1 MTTKTD
7 ANLMMRF
14 QGEYLPKLMTELG
27 LKNKLATPRLTKII
41 LNVGI
46 PKSDTSTKDVEVA
59 KAELSALSGLS
70 PKVGGAKQSIAGFKI
85 RAGDPVGVS
94 VTLRGSKM
102 FDFLDK
108 LCRIVLPQV
117 KDFRGIKNTSFD
129 GHGNYTLGLSEQ
141 IIFPEI
147 DYAKTEK
154 IHGLEIVIVTSTDN
168 DQHAHALLKILGMP
182 FEKAKH
188 LPAGSQE

>member
-1 MTTKTD
+1 MTD
-7 ANLMMRF
+7 ANLKTRF
-14 QGEYLPKLMTELG
+14 ETDYSAKLMAELG
-27 LKNKLATPRLTKII
+27 LSNKMATPKLTKII

-46 PKSDTSTKDVEVA
+46 PKSDTSAKDVETA
-59 KAELSALSGLS
+59 KKELEALSGLS
-70 PKVGGAKQSIAGFKI
+70 PKVAGAKQSIAGFKI

-94 VTLRGSKM
+94 VTLRGVKM

-117 KDFRGIKNTSFD
+117 KDFRGVKSTAFD

-154 IHGLEIVIVTSTDN
+154 IHGLEIVIVTTASN
-168 DQHAHALLKILGMP
+168 DDHARALLKILGMP
-182 FEKAKH
+182 FEKAN
-188 LPAGSQE
+188 

>member
-1 MTTKTD
+1 MTIID
-7 ANLMMRF
+7 ANLKTRF
-14 QGEYLPKLMTELG
+14 ETDYRPRLMQELG
-27 LKNKLATPRLTKII
+27 LANVFATPRLTKIV

-46 PKSDTSTKDVEVA
+46 PKSDTSTKDVEVVRH
-59 KAELSALSGLS
+59 ELTALTGLL

-94 VTLRGSKM
+94 VTLRGVKM

-117 KDFRGIKNTSFD
+117 KDFRGVKTTSFD

-147 DYAKTEK
+147 EYAKTEK
-154 IHGLEIVIVTSTDN
+154 IHGLEVVIVTTAGRD
-168 DQHAHALLKILGMP
+168 DHARALLKILGMP
-182 FEKAKH
+182 FEKADK
-188 LPAGSQE
+188 

>member
-1 MTTKTD
+1 MTSD
-7 ANLMMRF
+7 ANLKTRF
-14 QGEYLPKLMTELG
+14 ETDYSPVLMKELG
-27 LKNKLATPRLTKII
+27 LTNKLATPCLTKIV

-46 PKSDTSTKDVEVA
+46 PKSDTSTKDVETV
-59 KAELSALSGLS
+59 KAELSTMSGLS

-94 VTLRGSKM
+94 VTLRGAKM

-117 KDFRGIKNTSFD
+117 KDFRGVKSTSFD

-154 IHGLEIVIVTSTDN
+154 IHGLEIVIVTTAQN
-168 DQHAHALLKILGMP
+168 DAHARALLKILGMP
-182 FEKAKH
+182 FEKAD
-188 LPAGSQE
+188 

>member
-1 MTTKTD
+1 MTVD
-7 ANLMMRF
+7 ANLKTRF
-14 QGEYLPKLMTELG
+14 EKDYSIKLAKELG
-27 LKNKLATPRLTKII
+27 LKNQLASPRLTKII

-46 PKSDTSTKDVEVA
+46 PKSDTSTKDVETA
-59 KAELSALSGLS
+59 KMELMALTGLA
-70 PKVGGAKQSIAGFKI
+70 PKVAGAKQSIAGFKI

-94 VTLRGSKM
+94 VTLRGVKM

-117 KDFRGIKNTSFD
+117 KDFRGVKSTSFD
-129 GHGNYTLGLSEQ
+129 GHGNYTLGLLEQ

-154 IHGLEIVIVTSTDN
+154 IHGLEIVIVTTARTN
-168 DQHAHALLKILGMP
+168 EHAHALLKILGMP
-182 FEKAKH
+182 FEKAEK
-188 LPAGSQE
+188 

>member
-1 MTTKTD
+1 MTD
-7 ANLMMRF
+7 ANLKTRF
-14 QGEYLPKLMTELG
+14 ETDYSAKLMAELG
-27 LKNKLATPRLTKII
+27 LTNKMATPKLTKII

-46 PKSDTSTKDVEVA
+46 SKSDTSTKDVETA
-59 KAELSALSGLS
+59 KMELAALSGLS
-70 PKVGGAKQSIAGFKI
+70 PKVAGAKQSIAGFKI

-94 VTLRGSKM
+94 VTLRGVKM

-117 KDFRGIKNTSFD
+117 KDFRGVKATAFD

-141 IIFPEI
+141 TIFPEI

-154 IHGLEIVIVTSTDN
+154 IHGLEIVIVTTAKTD
-168 DQHAHALLKILGMP
+168 DHARALLKILGMP
-182 FEKAKH
+182 FEKA
-188 LPAGSQE
+188 E

>member
-1 MTTKTD
+1 MTTTKTND
-7 ANLMMRF
+7 QNLKTRF
-14 QGEYLPKLMTELG
+14 ETIYGPAVMKELG
-27 LKNKLATPRLTKII
+27 LTNKLASPRLTKII
-41 LNVGI
+41 VNVGI
-46 PKSDTSTKDVEVA
+46 PKSDSSNKDVEVI
-59 KAELSALSGLS
+59 KAELMALTGQA

-94 VTLRGSKM
+94 VTLRAGKM

-117 KDFRGIKNTSFD
+117 KDFRGVKTTAFD

-154 IHGLEIVIVTSTDN
+154 VHGLEIVIVTTAKN
-168 DQHAHALLKILGMP
+168 DHEARVLLTTIGMP
-182 FEKAKH
+182 FEK
-188 LPAGSQE
+188 GQEQ

>member
-1 MTTKTD
+1 MTTQTKPVTD
-7 ANLMMRF
+7 ANLKTRF
-14 QGEYLPKLMTELG
+14 DTIYNQAVMKELG
-27 LKNKLATPRLTKII
+27 LKNQLASPRLTKII

-46 PKSDTSTKDVEVA
+46 PKSDTSTKDVEVI
-59 KAELSALSGLS
+59 KAELMALTGQA

-94 VTLRGSKM
+94 VTLRAGKM

-117 KDFRGIKNTSFD
+117 KDFRGVKATAFD

-154 IHGLEIVIVTSTDN
+154 VHGLEIVIVTTAKSDA
-168 DQHAHALLKILGMP
+168 DARVLLTTVGMP
-182 FEKAKH
+182 FEKAQ
-188 LPAGSQE
+188 G

>member
-1 MTTKTD
+1 MTTD
-7 ANLMMRF
+7 ANLKTRF
-14 QGEYLPKLMTELG
+14 SSTYNLEVMQELG
-27 LKNKLATPRLTKII
+27 LKNILASPRLTKIVI
-41 LNVGI
+41 NVGI
-46 PKSDTSTKDVEVA
+46 PKSDTSARDVETV
-59 KAELSALSGLS
+59 KKELTSLTGLA

-94 VTLRGSKM
+94 VTLRGVKM

-117 KDFRGIKNTSFD
+117 KDFRGVKNTAFD
-129 GHGNYTLGLSEQ
+129 GHGNYTIGLSEQ

-154 IHGLEIVIVTSTDN
+154 IHGLEIVIVTTAKN
-168 DQHAHALLKILGMP
+168 DAHARVLLTKLGMP
-182 FEKAKH
+182 FEK
-188 LPAGSQE
+188 GQE

>member
-1 MTTKTD
+1 MTTD
-7 ANLMMRF
+7 ANLKTRF
-14 QGEYLPKLMTELG
+14 ETEYVKTLMAELG
-27 LKNKLATPRLTKII
+27 IKNALATPRLKKIV

-59 KAELSALSGLS
+59 KAELAALSGLS

-94 VTLRGSKM
+94 VTLRGVKM

-117 KDFRGIKNTSFD
+117 KDFRGVKSTAFD

-147 DYAKTEK
+147 DYSKTEK
-154 IHGLEIVIVTSTDN
+154 IHGLEIVIVTTAKTN
-168 DQHAHALLKILGMP
+168 DQAFALLKILGIP
-182 FEKAKH
+182 FEKA
-188 LPAGSQE
+188 EN

>member
-1 MTTKTD
+1 MTTDLNLKARFETD
-7 ANLMMRF
+7 YRA
-14 QGEYLPKLMTELG
+14 KLMGELG
-27 LKNKLATPRLTKII
+27 LKNQMATPRLTK
-41 LNVGI
+41 LVVNVGI
-46 PKSDTSTKDVEVA
+46 PKSDSSTKDVDTI
-59 KAELSALSGLS
+59 KGELASLTGQA

-94 VTLRGSKM
+94 VTLRGTKM

-117 KDFRGIKNTSFD
+117 KDFRGVKSTSFD

-154 IHGLEIVIVTSTDN
+154 IHGLEIVIVTTATTDE
-168 DQHAHALLKILGMP
+168 HARALLKILGMP
-182 FEKAKH
+182 FEKA
-188 LPAGSQE
+188 E

>member
-1 MTTKTD
+1 MILD
-7 ANLMMRF
+7 ANLKTRF
-14 QGEYLPKLMTELG
+14 ETEYSLALLKELG
-27 LKNKLATPRLTKII
+27 LKNKMALPRLNKIV

-46 PKSDTSTKDVEVA
+46 PKSDTSAKDVEVA
-59 KAELSALSGLS
+59 RAELAALSGLS

-94 VTLRGSKM
+94 VTIRGLKM

-117 KDFRGIKNTSFD
+117 KDFRGVKSTSFD

-154 IHGLEIVIVTSTDN
+154 IHGLEIVIVTTVSSD
-168 DQHAHALLKILGMP
+168 DHARALLKILGMP
-182 FEKAKH
+182 FEKA
-188 LPAGSQE
+188 E

>member
-1 MTTKTD
+1 MTPD
-7 ANLMMRF
+7 ANLKTRYE
-14 QGEYLPKLMTELG
+14 QEYAKTLMHELK
-27 LKNKLATPRLTKII
+27 LKNKLATPRLSKII

-46 PKSDTSTKDVEVA
+46 PKSDTSAKDVEVV
-59 KAELSALSGLS
+59 KKELSALSGLS
-70 PKVGGAKQSIAGFKI
+70 PKVAGAKQSIAGFKI

-94 VTLRGSKM
+94 VTLRGVKM

-117 KDFRGIKNTSFD
+117 KDFRGVKTTAFD

-154 IHGLEIVIVTSTDN
+154 IHGLEVVIVTTAKTD
-168 DQHAHALLKILGMP
+168 DHARALLKILGMP
-182 FEKAKH
+182 FEKDN
-188 LPAGSQE
+188 Q

>member
-1 MTTKTD
+1 MTD
-7 ANLMMRF
+7 ANLKTRF
-14 QGEYLPKLMTELG
+14 ETDYSAKLMTELG
-27 LKNKLATPRLTKII
+27 LTNKMATPKLTKII

-46 PKSDTSTKDVEVA
+46 SKSDTSTKDVEVA
-59 KAELSALSGLS
+59 KMELAALSGLS
-70 PKVGGAKQSIAGFKI
+70 PKVAGAKQSIAGFKI

-94 VTLRGSKM
+94 VTLRGVKM

-117 KDFRGIKNTSFD
+117 KDFRGVKSTAFD

-141 IIFPEI
+141 TIFPEI

-154 IHGLEIVIVTSTDN
+154 IHGLEIVIVTTAKTN
-168 DQHAHALLKILGMP
+168 DYAHALLKILGMP
-182 FEKAKH
+182 FEKA
-188 LPAGSQE
+188 E

>member
-1 MTTKTD
+1 MTD
-7 ANLMMRF
+7 ANLKTRF
-14 QGEYLPKLMTELG
+14 ETEYAPKLMAELG
-27 LKNKLATPRLTKII
+27 LTNKMATPKLTKII

-46 PKSDTSTKDVEVA
+46 SKSDSSTKDVEVA
-59 KAELSALSGLS
+59 KMELSALSGLS
-70 PKVGGAKQSIAGFKI
+70 PKVAGAKQSIAGFKI

-94 VTLRGSKM
+94 VTLRGVKM

-117 KDFRGIKNTSFD
+117 KDFRGVKATAFD

-141 IIFPEI
+141 TIFPEI

-154 IHGLEIVIVTSTDN
+154 IHGLEIVIVTTAKTD
-168 DQHAHALLKILGMP
+168 DHARALLKILGMP
-182 FEKAKH
+182 FEKA
-188 LPAGSQE
+188 E